1 MARAY
6 GSRSQLAGAFETIYG
21 TAPASGFFNLPFS
34 QADLGMEQ
42 PLLESDLLG
51 AGRDPLAPSLDAI
64 SAGGGVTIPMDREA
78 LGFWLKMAFG
88 APTTTGTSNKTHTF
102 KTGGLTLPSAS
113 IEVAMPEIPRFAMY
127 SGCVL
132 DEIGFGMQHSGQLTG
147 NVKLAAQGEN
157 VEAATAAGT
166 PTTFAMQRF
175 GNFNGSIKRG
185 GVVLGNVVSA
195 DVTYKN
201 NLDMIETIRND
212 GKIDGADPTVASM
225 TGKLDLRFADNIL
238 MDDAINGTPISLEL
252 ALTISANVSLTI
264 TAHEVYLPVPKVP
277 ITGPKGIQAS
287 FDWQA
292 AKNSVAGQMATI
304 VLKNQ
309 IASY

>member
-6 GSRSQLAGAFETIYG
+6 GSRSQLAAAFEATYG
-21 TAPASGFFNLPFS
+21 TAPASGFFKMPFA
-34 QADLGMEQ
+34 QADLGMSQ
-42 PLLESDLLG
+42 PLIDNELLG
-51 AGRDPLAPSLDAI
+51 HGRDPLAPVKDAVTVD
-64 SAGGGVTIPMDREA
+64 GGVTIPMDREA

-88 APTTTGTSNKTHTF
+88 APTTTGTTNKTHTF
-102 KTGGLTLPSAS
+102 KTGGYTLPSAA

-132 DEIGFGMQHSGQLTG
+132 DELSFQMQHAGQLTG
-147 NVKLAAQGEN
+147 QVKLVGQS
-157 VEAATAAGT
+157 EAVATTTQAGT
-166 PTTFAMQRF
+166 PTAYAVQRF
-175 GNFNGSIKRG
+175 GNFNGSVKRG
-185 GVVLGNVVSA
+185 GVALGNVVSA
-195 DVTYKN
+195 DLTYKN
-201 NLDMIETIRND
+201 NLDPIETIRND
-212 GKIDGADPTVASM
+212 GKIDGADPTNATM
-225 TGKLDLRFADNIL
+225 TGKLDVRFADNVL
-238 MDDAINGTPISLEL
+238 MNDAVNGTPIALEM
-252 ALTISANVSLTI
+252 ALTISANVSLVI

-292 AKNSVAGQMATI
+292 AFNSAAGQMATI